1 MAEDPLIHVVIPT
14 GGRTETIG
22 DTLLSCHQQPYEKLV
37 VWVCDNSFDSKTEE
51 IVNDFHD
58 SRFHLIRPGRRLCMA
73 ENWEFSISHIRNGFV
88 TILGDD
94 DCLMPDCLS
103 TVCDLIKA
111 YPNVPVINH
120 LPGNYYWPSYR
131 DSLLANKLQL
141 RSINFKEQIVSPRD
155 ILLRVCAFTEWY
167 GHLPFLYHGF
177 VDSRHISKIKAL
189 NDVPF
194 FNFCAPDIYSDVVL
208 ALHTDQFLVINKPL
222 TLGGQSASSNGAN
235 YASGNSIAKQFIN
248 ELPAHL
254 SFTYE
259 SMSMSLAVYNAIEV
273 AFRSYPEQSRDIYID
288 HGRLLENALQ
298 EVKPY
303 GEDAM
308 VELRAKLLLLY
319 PEDLVDNAFKGMDTV
334 KDRVTLRVER
344 TLAWRTTL
352 ASKLAS
358 LPSRIR
364 LLVAKYL
371 VPRRADVK
379 LESSVISQANQDG
392 LHWQNG
398 AIVLNGYLDLSDFN
412 ITTVSQAARF
422 LHQQLILLVDCREA
436 N

>member
-1 MAEDPLIHVVIPT
+1 MVEDPLIHVVIPT

-22 DTLLSCHQQPYEKLV
+22 DTLLSCHQQAYEKLV
-37 VWVCDNSFDSKTEE
+37 VWVCDNSFDSETEE
-51 IVNDFHD
+51 IVKSFHD
-58 SRFHLIRPGRRLCMA
+58 SRFRLIRPDRRLCMA
-73 ENWEFSISHIRNGFV
+73 ENWEFSISHICSGFI

-103 TVCDLIKA
+103 TVCDLIKS
-111 YPNVPVINH
+111 YPNMPVINH

-141 RSINFKEQIVSPRD
+141 RPMDFKEHIVNPRD
-155 ILLRVCAFTEWY
+155 ILSRVCAFTEWY

-189 NDVPF
+189 KDLPF

-208 ALHTDQFLVINKPL
+208 ALHTEQFLVVNKPL

-235 YASGNSIAKQFIN
+235 YASRNSVAKQFID

-254 SFTYE
+254 TFTYQ
-259 SMSMSLAVYNAIEV
+259 SMSMSLAVYSAIEI
-273 AFRSYPEQSRDIYID
+273 AFRSYPEQSRGIYID
-288 HGRLLENALQ
+288 YGKLLENALQ
-298 EVKPY
+298 EVKSY

-308 VELRAKLLLLY
+308 VELREKLLLLY
-319 PEDLVDNAFKGMDTV
+319 PEALVDKAFKSMDSV
-334 KDRVTLRVER
+334 EDKVNLRVER
-344 TLAWRTTL
+344 TLAWRTIL
-352 ASKLAS
+352 ASRLAS

-364 LLVAKYL
+364 SLVAKYL

-379 LESSVISQANQDG
+379 VVSSVISQANHEG

-398 AIVLNGYLDLSDFN
+398 AIVLNGYLDLSEFN
-412 ITTVSQAARF
+412 ITTVSQAAWF
-422 LHQQLILLVDCREA
+422 LRQRLMLLIDCQEP